1 VNEENELPRGWV
13 WTKIGEVA
21 ETTSGGTPSR
31 NHPEYYNGAIP
42 WVKSGELEDTVIY
55 DVEEFI
61 TEEGLKNSSAKV
73 FQRGTVLVAM
83 YGATVGK
90 TGILGLDAT
99 TNQAICAIFPL
110 MNAFTSK
117 FIAYWLQ
124 SQRHILVDQSFGGA
138 QPNINQ
144 GIIRSFPLPLPPLPE
159 QQRIVAA
166 IEQQFSRLD
175 AGVAALRQAQVR
187 LKRYRAAVLKAAV
200 EGKLTEDWRAE
211 HPTIEPASKLL
222 ERILAERRAKWE
234 TELRAKGKD
243 PSKVKYAEPAKPDVE
258 SLPELP
264 EGWCWATLSQ
274 AANFQNGRPF
284 PSNEYASEGVKLLRP
299 GNLYADGSVRWTI
312 TNTRYMPT
320 IWAERNPDLIIR
332 DHELVMN
339 LTAQSLK
346 DEFLGRVCITSRDV
360 ICLLNQRLARIV
372 PFEGIDRLYAL
383 YMLKSA
389 IFRRFVDGLNTG
401 SLIQHMFTSQLANFS
416 FPLSPTAEQQQI
428 VAEVER
434 RLSVVSQLEAM
445 VEANLKRAERL
456 RQSILKEAFAGRLV
470 PQDPND
476 EPASVLLER
485 IRKERTGRNQGIV
498 SNGRAVNV
506 AVTEAERI
514 DVKEVKEVGLWEG
527 VGG

>member
-13 WTKIGEVA
+13 WTKVGEVA

-159 QQRIVAA
+159 QQRIVDAL
-166 IEQQFSRLD
+166 EQQFSRLD
-175 AGVAALRQAQVR
+175 AGVAALRQAKAR

-200 EGKLTEDWRAE
+200 EGKLTEEWRAE
-211 HPTIEPASKLL
+211 HPTTEPASKLL

-234 TELRAKGKD
+234 ADLRAKGND

-264 EGWCWATLSQ
+264 EGWCWARAEQLCDFITKGTTPSAEKLFSGGGEIPFIKVYNLTDHGFL
-274 AANFQNGRPF
+274 NFSINPTFISKKTHLQELARSKVIPGD
-284 PSNEYASEGVKLLRP
+284 VLLNIVGP
-299 GNLYADGSVRWTI
+299 PLGKVSIV
-312 TNTRYMPT
+312 
-320 IWAERNPDLIIR
+320 PDLFQEWNINQAIAVFR
-332 DHELVMN
+332 PMPSYDRFFLCFSLLTEHILSWAKLRAKATAGQFN
-339 LTAQSLK
+339 LTL
-346 DEFLGRVCITSRDV
+346 EICRD
-360 ICLLNQRLARIV
+360 LPLPV
-372 PFEGIDRLYAL
+372 P
-383 YMLKSA
+383 
-389 IFRRFVDGLNTG
+389 
-401 SLIQHMFTSQLANFS
+401 
-416 FPLSPTAEQQQI
+416 PLMEQQQI

-434 RLSVVSQLEAM
+434 RLSLVNQLEATI
-445 VEANLKRAERL
+445 EANLKRAERL

-470 PQDPND
+470 LQDPND

-485 IRKERTGRNQGIV
+485 IRKERNGRKQGMV
-498 SNGRAVNV
+498 NNGRAVNV
-506 AVTEAERI
+506 AVREPERI